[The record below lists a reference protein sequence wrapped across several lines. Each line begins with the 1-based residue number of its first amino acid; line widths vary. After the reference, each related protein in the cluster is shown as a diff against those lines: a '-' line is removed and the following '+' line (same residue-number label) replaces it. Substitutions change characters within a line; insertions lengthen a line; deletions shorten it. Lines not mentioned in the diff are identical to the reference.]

1 MCCELTCALFNSRCV
16 GPARPV
22 GNEVCVALLGCV
34 PQISSTTSE
43 HAASI
48 IEHILPHNT
57 KAAFVT
63 TNDDDRRKLFDM
75 RL

>member
-1 MCCELTCALFNSRCV
+1 
-16 GPARPV
+16 
-22 GNEVCVALLGCV
+22 VALLGCV